1 MIHHKLILA
10 LGALLSSCLPAAL
23 LLAWTTSTFS
33 QLSLWER
40 YAWSSSWAAQNS
52 TPQRLT
58 AQGESE
64 LRASIDSGSL
74 VELRWSSFVDYRPQ
88 VKEFYE
94 TGGYTLAWV
103 RDGRPTLQAL
113 AIIEALQQADGQGLD
128 SEDYDGSR
136 WAQRLAKLRESPS
149 QVDLGRFDAVL
160 TVCVMRYISDL
171 HIGKVNP
178 RYFHS
183 GLHVEHRE
191 YDLADFLRERLMG
204 GDDVKAVLESM
215 EPPFSEYRRTQQ
227 ALRQYLELARQ
238 DDGQQLPVPAKAV
251 APDSRYPGLARL
263 ARRLRLLGDLS
274 PDAAVP
280 EDSDI
285 YQGALVQAVKRF
297 QTRHGLAPDGRLNG
311 QTLKQLNTPLT
322 RRVRQLQMTLERWRW
337 LPHDFS
343 APPVVVNI
351 PEFRLSAY
359 NEQSTIALATNV
371 IVGKAYR
378 HQTPV
383 FVDEISYVV
392 FRPYWNVPPGIQR
405 SEIAPAVA
413 QDRRYLE
420 TERFEVLSHS
430 GQVVAYDPAS
440 DEVFQQIRAG
450 AVQVRQRPGPN
461 NALGLVKLGFPNSY
475 SVYLHST
482 PLQKLFSRP
491 RRDLS
496 HGCIRVERAAEL
508 TAWVLRNNPGWDL
521 QRVEAAMQIGR
532 DNERI
537 YLAQPIP
544 VLILYSTAI
553 VTEEGET
560 RFFDDIYRLDEA
572 LEQVFA
578 KGHPWPR

>member
-1 MIHHKLILA
+1 MIHLKPPLRWLVFT
-10 LGALLSSCLPAAL
+10 LL

-33 QLSLWER
+33 QPSLRER
-40 YAWSSSWAAQNS
+40 YAGPSFWAAQNS
-52 TPQRLT
+52 LPQRLT
-58 AQGESE
+58 AQGESV
-64 LRASIDSGSL
+64 LRASIDSGTL
-74 VELRWSSFVDYRPQ
+74 AELRWSGFVDYRLQ

-94 TGGYTLAWV
+94 TGGYTLAWI

-113 AIIEALQQADGQGLD
+113 AIIEVLQQADGKGLD
-128 SEDYDGSR
+128 SEDYDGSL
-136 WAQRLAKLRESPS
+136 WAERLEKLQESPA
-149 QVDLGRFDAVL
+149 QVDLGRLDAAL

-178 RYFHS
+178 RYFHF

-191 YDLADFLRERLMG
+191 YDLADFLRERLVG
-204 GDDVKAVLESM
+204 GDDVKAVLASV

-227 ALRQYLELARQ
+227 ALRRYLELARQ
-238 DDGQQLPVPAKAV
+238 DDGQPLPVSAKAV

-280 EDSDI
+280 QDSDI
-285 YQGALVQAVKRF
+285 YQGALVEAVKRF
-297 QTRHGLAPDGRLNG
+297 QTRHGLAPDGRLGG
-311 QTLKQLNTPLT
+311 QTLKELNTPLS

-359 NEQSTIALATNV
+359 NEQSAIALATNV

-405 SEIAPAVA
+405 SEIAPAAA
-413 QDRRYLE
+413 QDRSYLE

-482 PLQKLFSRP
+482 PSQKLFSRP

-521 QRVEAAMQIGR
+521 QRVEAAMQIGK

-572 LEQVFA
+572 LEQAFA
-578 KGHPWPR
+578 KGRLLPR

>member
-1 MIHHKLILA
+1 VASLNPSLRWMIFTLV
-10 LGALLSSCLPAAL
+10 
-23 LLAWTTSTFS
+23 LLAWTTSTVG
-33 QLSLWER
+33 QPSLWER
-40 YAWSSSWAAQNS
+40 SAGSSSWAAQSS

-74 VELRWSSFVDYRPQ
+74 AELRWSSFVDYRPQ

-94 TGGYTLAWV
+94 SGGYTLAWV
-103 RDGRPTLQAL
+103 RDGRPTLQAQV
-113 AIIEALQQADGQGLD
+113 IIEALQEADGKGLD

-136 WAQRLAKLRESPS
+136 WAERLAKLRGSPS
-149 QVDLGRFDAVL
+149 QADLGRFDAVL

-171 HIGKVNP
+171 HVGKVNP
-178 RYFHS
+178 RYFHF
-183 GLHVEHRE
+183 GLDVERRN
-191 YDLADFLRERLMG
+191 YDLADFLRVRLVG
-204 GDDVKAVLESM
+204 GDDVKAVLESV

-227 ALRQYLELARQ
+227 ALRHYLELARH
-238 DDGQQLPVPAKAV
+238 DDGQQLPASAKPV
-251 APDSRYPGLARL
+251 SPDSSYPGVTRLARL
-263 ARRLRLLGDLS
+263 LRLLGDLP
-274 PDAAVP
+274 PDVAVQD
-280 EDSDI
+280 DSDI
-285 YQGALVQAVKRF
+285 YQGALVEAVMRF
-297 QTRHGLAPDGRLNG
+297 QTRHGLAPDGQLGAR
-311 QTLKQLNTPLT
+311 TLKELNTPLT
-322 RRVRQLQMTLERWRW
+322 RRVRQLQLTLERWRW
-337 LPHDFS
+337 LPHEFS

-359 NEQSTIALATNV
+359 DEQSSVALATNV

-383 FVDEISYVV
+383 FADEISYVV

-405 SEIAPAVA
+405 SEIAPAA
-413 QDRRYLE
+413 ARDRSYLE
-420 TERFEVLSHS
+420 TERFEVLSRS

-440 DEVFQQIRAG
+440 DEVSQQLRAG

-461 NALGLVKLGFPNSY
+461 NALGLVKLGFPNSF

-482 PLQKLFSRP
+482 PTQKLFSQP
-491 RRDLS
+491 RRDFS
-496 HGCIRVERAAEL
+496 HGCIRVERSAEL
-508 TAWVLRNNPGWDL
+508 TTWVLRNNPGWDL
-521 QRVEAAMQIGR
+521 QRVEAAMQSGR

-537 YLAQPIP
+537 YLARPIP

-553 VTEEGET
+553 VTEEGEA

-578 KGHPWPR
+578 KGHPFPR

>member
-1 MIHHKLILA
+1 MASLKPPLRWLVFT
-10 LGALLSSCLPAAL
+10 LL
-23 LLAWTTSTFS
+23 LLAWTTSTFGRP
-33 QLSLWER
+33 SLWER
-40 YAWSSSWAAQNS
+40 YAGSSSWAAQNS

-64 LRASIDSGSL
+64 LRASVDSGSL
-74 VELRWSSFVDYRPQ
+74 AELRWSSFVDYRPQ

-94 TGGYTLAWV
+94 SGGYTLAWV

-113 AIIEALQQADGQGLD
+113 AIIEALQQVDGKGLD

-136 WAQRLAKLRESPS
+136 WAERLAKLRESPS

-178 RYFHS
+178 RYFHF
-183 GLHVEHRE
+183 GLDVEHRK
-191 YDLADFLRERLMG
+191 YDLADFLRERLVG
-204 GDDVKAVLESM
+204 GDDVKAALESV

-238 DDGQQLPVPAKAV
+238 DDGQPLPVSAKPV
-251 APDSRYPGLARL
+251 SPDSRYPGLARL
-263 ARRLRLLGDLS
+263 AGLLRLLGDLP
-274 PDAAVP
+274 PDVAVL

-285 YQGALVQAVKRF
+285 YQGALVHAVKRF
-297 QTRHGLAPDGRLNG
+297 QTRHGLAPDGRLNA
-311 QTLKQLNTPLT
+311 QTLKELNTPLT
-322 RRVRQLQMTLERWRW
+322 RRVRQLQLTLERWRW
-337 LPHDFS
+337 LPHEFS

-359 NEQSTIALATNV
+359 NEQNTIALATNV

-383 FVDEISYVV
+383 FADEISYVV

-405 SEIAPAVA
+405 SEIAPAA
-413 QDRRYLE
+413 ARDRSYLE

-440 DEVFQQIRAG
+440 DEVSQQIRAG

-482 PLQKLFSRP
+482 PSQKLFSQP

-496 HGCIRVERAAEL
+496 HGCIRVERSAEL

-560 RFFDDIYRLDEA
+560 RFFNDIYRLDEA

-578 KGHPWPR
+578 KGHPFPR